1 MGGKSLVL
9 EMKKHILLDID
20 GVFNVDY
27 IGDDIEVVN
36 HLYGRWLCKSSTLK
50 TLVKIFYQKYDDY
63 NFVWISSW
71 MNESNYLNQ
80 YINIPD
86 FEIIKYVTTI
96 NGWVK
101 ANSILQF
108 IQDHKNDQIIIIDD
122 EIPDYF
128 IKQLLEYE
136 FVSVIKPVYRDG
148 ISAKQLLSL

>member
-36 HLYGRWLCKSSTLK
+36 HPYGRWLCKSSTLK

-108 IQDHKNDQIIIIDD
+108 IQEHKNDQIIIIDD